1 VDETADPATA
11 GTPAGAWSAFRS
23 RDFSLFWSAAL
34 VSNSGNW
41 MQTITVPFVIDQM
54 THSTVWVGVAAFCSF
69 FPSTVV
75 GPLAG
80 SLADRY
86 SRRSVLMW
94 AQAVL
99 AVSAFALWGTYATG
113 VATTWSI
120 LACVIVGAIG
130 AGLTIASWQAFVTQ
144 LVPKESMLS
153 AVRLNGMQ
161 FTGARAFGPALA
173 GLVLATLGPS
183 TAFFFNA
190 VTYLLVIGVLAVI
203 AARPVVGAPDSGS
216 VRDHFREGW
225 RYMRGHTALVLGVL
239 GALVAA
245 LLGVSVVQLAE
256 PFTRNVLHEGPGAYG
271 LLVGVYGVGAILGSF
286 VMVGRGDALRRSTF
300 TMIGFSLFAA
310 GELVLGLAPVYAV
323 ALAGLAA
330 IGAAQVLSMVSCQTA
345 IQVNVEERFRG
356 RVLSIYVMCF
366 FAGTPVGALVGG
378 IVADLVGLRATVV
391 GAAVLMA
398 LTLGFLVLRY
408 DRLRPLDQQIDGF
421 DQEATRVERAGL
433 AGADLDTPDHLA
445 VEGIDFD
452 ETRSPPFWR
461 SSRPS

>member
-1 VDETADPATA
+1 MDETDDAAPSGTPA
-11 GTPAGAWSAFRS
+11 PAGAWSAFRS

-34 VSNSGNW
+34 ISNSGNW

-94 AQAVL
+94 AQAIL
-99 AVSAFALWGTYATG
+99 AVSAFALWGTYAAG

-120 LACVIVGAIG
+120 LVCVIIGAIG
-130 AGLTIASWQAFVTQ
+130 AGITIASWQAFVTQ

-183 TAFFFNA
+183 IAFFFNA

-203 AARPVVGAPDSGS
+203 AARPVVGDKDTGT
-216 VRDHFREGW
+216 VREHFREGW
-225 RYMRGHTALVLGVL
+225 RYMRARTVLVLGVL
-239 GALVAA
+239 GAGVSA
-245 LLGVSVVQLAE
+245 LLGISIVQLAE

-271 LLVGVYGVGAILGSF
+271 LLVGAYGVGAILGSF
-286 VMVGRGDALRRSTF
+286 VMVGTGDRWRRSRF
-300 TMIGFSLFAA
+300 TVVGFSLFVV
-310 GELVLGLAPVYAV
+310 GEVVLGLAPVYAI
-323 ALAGLAA
+323 ALVGLGA
-330 IGAAQVLSMVSCQTA
+330 IGMAQVLAMVSCQTA
-345 IQVNVEERFRG
+345 IQVNVEEQFRG

-366 FAGTPVGALVGG
+366 FAGTPIGALLGG
-378 IVADLVGLRATVV
+378 IAADVVGLRATVV

-398 LTLGFLVLRY
+398 GTIVYLVLRY
-408 DRLRPLDQQIDGF
+408 DGLRPLDQSIAGF
-421 DQEATRVERAGL
+421 DQDAVRVERAGL

-452 ETRSPPFWR
+452 
-461 SSRPS
+461 